1 VAFTALKISP
11 GPEETMRA
19 NGTSQHS
26 HKDLVKEINALK
38 IQLKKL
44 SSALETE
51 ANDGVSRAM
60 GAIETK
66 SKEAIDDAIAAAQ
79 GFIDDY
85 ADTARD
91 AAAALGK
98 KSAQMREA
106 ATDSLVE
113 AVETRPLTTLA
124 ALLGL
129 GFLAGYLCRRT

>member
-1 VAFTALKISP
+1 
-11 GPEETMRA
+11 MRA
-19 NGTSQHS
+19 NGTSQDS
-26 HKDLVKEINALK
+26 HKDLVKEINGLK

-44 SSALETE
+44 SSALEAE
-51 ANDGVSRAM
+51 ANDGVSRAV
-60 GAIETK
+60 GAIEAK

-79 GFIDDY
+79 EFIDDY

-98 KSAQMREA
+98 KSAQIRDA

-113 AVETRPLTTLA
+113 AVEARPLGTLA

-129 GFLAGYLCRRT
+129 GFLAGYLCRRP